1 MAKILSDWVNEEVS
15 EVKGRSVRWLSERH
29 FFRDPMRSIQSD
41 TDYFFSPADGVIIY
55 QRRVSQEDSVIEIK
69 GQNYTLKEALRDPN
83 YSAEFSLVIGIFMTF
98 YDVHI
103 NRVPYP
109 GILSYRELEP
119 IDSFNKPMLA
129 MENSIVD
136 DLTIDHDAAEYLHCN
151 QRVLNKVDSL
161 DLGLSYYILQ
171 IADYDVDSITPFDL
185 SDHRAY
191 QQNERFSQIRYGSQ
205 VDLIIPLDGSTGFE
219 LLLEEGHHVEAGVDP
234 LLKIKRPFV
243 V

>member
-15 EVKGRSVRWLSERH
+15 EVRGRSVRWLSERH

-41 TDYFFSPADGVIIY
+41 TDYFFAPADGVIIY
-55 QRRVSQEDSVIEIK
+55 QRRVRQEDSVIEIK

-83 YSAEFSLVIGIFMTF
+83 YTAQISLVIGIFMTF

-103 NRVPYP
+103 NRIPYP

-136 DLTIDHDAAEYLHCN
+136 DLTIDHDAAEYLH
-151 QRVLNKVDSL
+151 
-161 DLGLSYYILQ
+161 
-171 IADYDVDSITPFDL
+171 
-185 SDHRAY
+185 
-191 QQNERFSQIRYGSQ
+191 
-205 VDLIIPLDGSTGFE
+205 
-219 LLLEEGHHVEAGVDP
+219 
-234 LLKIKRPFV
+234 
-243 V
+243 